1 MEFYRVSTNA
11 SKRLKGIQGSNFS
24 VDLEYNKTYI
34 IIHLPY
40 VSKFTK
46 STLFEMQ
53 YLLDDWWKFFKT
65 VGYTEIHAAVDPN
78 NRPINRLLR
87 YIKFKQIG
95 SSNGMN
101 IWSYR
106 GD

>member
-1 MEFYRVSTNA
+1 MPTNA
-11 SKRLKGIQGSNFS
+11 SKRLKGIRGSTFE

-34 IIHLPY
+34 ILHLPT
-40 VSKFTK
+40 VDKFTK

-53 YLLDDWWKFFKT
+53 YLLDDWWNFFKT
-65 VGYTEIHAAVDPN
+65 VGYTEIYAAVEPA
-78 NRPINRLLR
+78 NRTINRLLR
-87 YIKFKQIG
+87 RIHFKQIG

>member
-1 MEFYRVSTNA
+1 MSTNA
-11 SKRLKGIQGSNFS
+11 SKRLKGIRGSTFS
-24 VDLEYNKTYI
+24 VDVEYSKDYI
-34 IIHLPY
+34 ILHLPT
-40 VSKFTK
+40 VDKFTK

-53 YLLDDWWKFFKT
+53 ELLDDLWDFFKT
-65 VGYTEIHAAVDPN
+65 MGYTELHTAVDPN
-78 NRPINRLLR
+78 NRSINRLLR
-87 YIKFKQIG
+87 HIQFRQIG

>member
-1 MEFYRVSTNA
+1 VPTNA
-11 SKRLKGIQGSNFS
+11 SKRLKGIRGSTFE
-24 VDLEYNKTYI
+24 VDLEYNETYI

-40 VSKFTK
+40 IDKFTK
-46 STLFEMQ
+46 STLFEMK
-53 YLLDDWWKFFKT
+53 YLLDDWWTFFKT

-78 NRPINRLLR
+78 NRSINKILR
-87 YIKFKQIG
+87 HIEFKKIG

>member
-1 MEFYRVSTNA
+1 MSTNA
-11 SKRLKGIQGSNFS
+11 SNRLKGIKGSTFS
-24 VDLEYNKTYI
+24 VDLEYNKNYI
-34 IIHLPY
+34 IIHLPAID
-40 VSKFTK
+40 KFTK
-46 STLFEMQ
+46 ATLFEMQ
-53 YLLDDWWKFFKT
+53 YLLDDWWSFFKT

-78 NRPINRLLR
+78 NRSINRLLR
-87 YIKFKQIG
+87 HIQFRQIG